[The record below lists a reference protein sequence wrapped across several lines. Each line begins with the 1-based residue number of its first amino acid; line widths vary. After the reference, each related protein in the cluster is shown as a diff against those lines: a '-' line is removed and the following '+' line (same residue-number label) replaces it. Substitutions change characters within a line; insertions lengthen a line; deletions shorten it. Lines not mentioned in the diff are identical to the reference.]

1 MLICRQLPNWGRLRM
16 NADKLATF
24 VERVCEYGAPEG
36 LVLCQEPE
44 CKHQAIVDK
53 IEAALQ
59 REREEA
65 AERASEYLN
74 TLNAREDC
82 THDGLRDAILG
93 PDPQSPA
100 PMGGEARKC

>member
-1 MLICRQLPNWGRLRM
+1 MNSDTTDRARDFKLLETGFSYWATTLNRVAARQALGRIKKAL
-16 NADKLATF
+16 ADA
-24 VERVCEYGAPEG
+24 
-36 LVLCQEPE
+36 
-44 CKHQAIVDK
+44 
-53 IEAALQ
+53 EAALLH
-59 REREEA
+59 EREEA
-65 AERASEYLN
+65 AGRASEYLN